1 LVHNEIAINFEGD
14 MVISYVMNKIGMLQK
29 KTANWYRTPWSAG
42 ITANESAATHVA
54 TTQTTPI
61 VEMINAEVHAVATG
75 VEPTVNAS
83 RKGRARKIK
92 DGPRV
97 AGVAPAKKKKE
108 PKPPRNPFR
117 RSETVKLQLKRLQMT
132 KRVETMKPRVDVMR
146 ERLDSMQQRLEFVSG
161 KLKLVVEELVSRAN
175 FGKAVEGVEE
185 NAMEEGMETVDF
197 AIPLEEEAADED
209 IELDDEVEPL
219 AADIE

>member
-1 LVHNEIAINFEGD
+1 
-14 MVISYVMNKIGMLQK
+14 MVISYIMNQITILRK
-29 KTANWYRTPWSAG
+29 KTSNWYRIPCPVG
-42 ITANESAATHVA
+42 IITQQSVATHAV

-61 VEMINAEVHAVATG
+61 VEMLNADVHAVATG
-75 VEPTVNAS
+75 VEQTVNTS
-83 RKGRARKIK
+83 RKGRVRKPS

-97 AGVAPAKKKKE
+97 AGVAPAKKKKT

-132 KRVETMKPRVDVMR
+132 KRVETMTPRVDVMR
-146 ERLDSMQQRLEFVSG
+146 ERLDTMQQRLEFVSG

-175 FGKAVEGVEE
+175 FGNAVERVEGDV
-185 NAMEEGMETVDF
+185 MEEDMGVVDSV
-197 AIPLEEEAADED
+197 ISSEVADED

-219 AADIE
+219 AGDIE